1 MTLFRLD
8 ASILPGTS
16 ASADLAD
23 LLEAEWSAARL
34 GEPVVRR
41 HLGTDPLPADAWML
55 AATAGATPEGERT
68 PAQRDALALA
78 ADLMAELTEADA
90 VLLAVPLYNFGV
102 SQHFKTWIDLVMV
115 GAGAGAT
122 GLLKDKPVVL
132 VTVRGG
138 GYGPGTPREGW
149 DHSTPYLR
157 RILGDLWQADATV
170 IERELTLAAT
180 TPGMEG
186 LKDLA
191 TQLHTEAL
199 DTARHAGRN
208 LAAK

>member
-1 MTLFRLD
+1 MSLFRLD
-8 ASILPGTS
+8 ASIMPGTS
-16 ASADLAD
+16 ASTELAD
-23 LLEAEWSAARL
+23 LLEAEWSAARP
-34 GEPVVRR
+34 GESVVRR
-41 HLGTDPLPADAWML
+41 HLGTDPLPAEAWTH
-55 AATAGATPEGERT
+55 ATTAGFTPEGERT

-78 ADLMAELTEADA
+78 AELAAELTDADA

-102 SQHFKTWIDLVMV
+102 SQHFKTWIDLVV
-115 GAGAGAT
+115 AGAGPAA
-122 GLLKDKPVVL
+122 GLLKDKPTAL

-157 RILGDLWQADATV
+157 RILADWWQADLTV

-180 TPGMEG
+180 TPAMEH

-191 TQLHTEAL
+191 AQRHTEAR
-199 DTARHAGRN
+199 DTARYTGRT

>member
-1 MTLFRLD
+1 MSLFRLD
-8 ASILPGTS
+8 ASILPATSTS
-16 ASADLAD
+16 AEIADV
-23 LLEAEWSAARL
+23 LEAEWSAARA

-41 HLGTDPLPADAWML
+41 HLGTDPLPADAWII
-55 AATAGATPEGERT
+55 ATAARFTPEGERT
-68 PAQRDALALA
+68 PAHLDALALA
-78 ADLMAELTEADA
+78 ADLASELTDADA

-102 SQHFKTWIDLVMV
+102 SQHFKTWVDLVV
-115 GAGAGAT
+115 AGAGPASD
-122 GLLKDKPVVL
+122 GLLKDKPTVL

-157 RILGDLWQADATV
+157 RILGDLFQGDLTV
-170 IERELTLAAT
+170 IERELTFAAT
-180 TPGMEG
+180 NPAMAG

-191 TQLHTEAL
+191 AQRHTEAL
-199 DTARHAGRN
+199 DAARHAGRT

>member
-8 ASILPGTS
+8 ASILPRTS
-16 ASADLAD
+16 ASAELAD
-23 LLEAEWSAARL
+23 LLEAEWSAARP

-78 ADLMAELTEADA
+78 VDLTAELTKADA

-115 GAGAGAT
+115 GAGPSAT
-122 GLLKDKPVVL
+122 GLLKDKPAVL

-157 RILGDLWQADATV
+157 RILGDLWQADVTV

-199 DTARHAGRN
+199 DTARHTGRT
-208 LAAK
+208 LAAT

>member
-16 ASADLAD
+16 TSAELAD
-23 LLEAEWSAARL
+23 LLEGEWSAARP
-34 GEPVVRR
+34 GEPILRR
-41 HLGTDPLPADAWML
+41 HLGTDPLPAEAWML
-55 AATAGATPEGERT
+55 ATTAGFTPDNERT
-68 PAQRDALALA
+68 QAQRDALALA
-78 ADLMAELTEADA
+78 ADLTAELTDADA
-90 VLLAVPLYNFGV
+90 VLLAIPLYNFGI
-102 SQHFKTWIDLVMV
+102 SQHVKNWIDLVV
-115 GAGAGAT
+115 AGAGPAAA
-122 GLLKDKPVVL
+122 GMLKDKPTAL
-132 VTVRGG
+132 VAVRGG

-157 RILGDLWQADATV
+157 RILGDYWQADLTV

-191 TQLHTEAL
+191 AQRHTEAL
-199 DTARHAGRN
+199 DAARHTGRT
-208 LAAK
+208 LAAT

>member
-1 MTLFRLD
+1 MSLFRLD

-16 ASADLAD
+16 TSAELAD
-23 LLEAEWSAARL
+23 LVEAEWSAARP
-34 GEPVVRR
+34 GEPVARR

-55 AATAGATPEGERT
+55 ATTAGFTPDGERT

-78 ADLMAELTEADA
+78 ADLAAELTDADA
-90 VLLAVPLYNFGV
+90 VLLAIPLYNFGV
-102 SQHFKTWIDLVMV
+102 SQHVKTWIDLV
-115 GAGAGAT
+115 GAAAGPAAA
-122 GLLKDKPVVL
+122 GLLKDKPTAL

-157 RILGDLWQADATV
+157 RILGDYWQADLTV
-170 IERELTLAAT
+170 IERELTLAAA

-186 LKDLA
+186 LKELA
-191 TQLHTEAL
+191 AQLHTEAL
-199 DTARHAGRN
+199 DAARHTGRA
-208 LAAK
+208 LTAK